1 MKQEMTNLLIFMAL
15 CFIGYL
21 IFRNISF
28 KEGLTT
34 ESTTTSK
41 TGVAGDAASYAASIK
56 SASIKQKD
64 TLLVSKY
71 RSDYE
76 NVILNL
82 DELIDGIMLNTA
94 LNIDVSSPITD
105 LDKLSKLNGAKI
117 ALNGVMKYIDSSS

>member
-1 MKQEMTNLLIFMAL
+1 MTNLLIFMAL

-56 SASIKQKD
+56 AASIKQKD

-71 RSDYE
+71 SSDYE

-82 DELIDGIMLNTA
+82 DEFIDGIMLNTA
-94 LNIDVSSPITD
+94 LNIDLSSPITD

>member
-56 SASIKQKD
+56 AASIKQKD

>member
-56 SASIKQKD
+56 AASIKQKD

-94 LNIDVSSPITD
+94 LNIDVSSPISD